1 MRGPR
6 LTTLVSTAA
15 TGCDACLGVRWLLAV
30 CGGRFMPSPCVSIL
44 LLLGYAFSISLI

>member
-6 LTTLVSTAA
+6 PTTSVSTAV

-30 CGGRFMPSPCVSIL
+30 CGDRFMPSHCVSTV
-44 LLLGYAFSISLI
+44 LLLGYAFSVSFT